1 MDGTDEALRT
11 ANEGCGTARAAAVWG
26 WGRRVTVGAFWFFLV
41 KGLAW
46 LAVPAVVAYYAGA

>member
-1 MDGTDEALRT
+1 MRCAWCNHTP
-11 ANEGCGTARAAAVWG
+11 ARVG
-26 WGRRVTVGAFWFFLV
+26 LGGRRVTVGAFWFFLV